1 MHDRVKRTLPYLP
14 VFKVDLKSLE
24 DTLTWK
30 NPLLSK
36 LTVIVFTA
44 ASDKTRPGVY
54 VLSWNVLIKYP
65 RPLSCMA
72 NFYSEEG
79 QWQAGTNISPLAQK
93 MSYRKQAQHYVVHLH
108 AFFYHD
114 CRKQTRSFKQFQSSS
129 QSSKV
134 EPCKNMFNRWCSF
147 NKIESDINY
156 SILLQHRWCYKSTHL
171 VRHAPKQMYL
181 FIKRDTLSTDR
192 EGKYNESPLDSPVFI
207 SQHSSARRFNSSPFQ
222 LRFPTFC

>member
-65 RPLSCMA
+65 RPFIFSLKRG
-72 NFYSEEG
+72 NGRLEQIFPH
-79 QWQAGTNISPLAQK
+79 W
-93 MSYRKQAQHYVVHLH
+93 YRELVTGNSLRMLGIALCTSTPFSTMTIRNKHKASN
-108 AFFYHD
+108 
-114 CRKQTRSFKQFQSSS
+114 SFKAQAKALKSSHA
-129 QSSKV
+129 
-134 EPCKNMFNRWCSF
+134 
-147 NKIESDINY
+147 KI
-156 SILLQHRWCYKSTHL
+156 C
-171 VRHAPKQMYL
+171 
-181 FIKRDTLSTDR
+181 STDDVLLIR
-192 EGKYNESPLDSPVFI
+192 LTLI
-207 SQHSSARRFNSSPFQ
+207 
-222 LRFPTFC
+222 